1 LRLELE
7 SRAVALVLGLGRG
20 AAAPAA
26 IYEELDVRVKPTKAS
41 GRRRTPSSVSGSV
54 TSERKKKIPL
64 TCGPQTSAERGKEGR
79 GGPRLG

>member
-7 SRAVALVLGLGRG
+7 SRAVASVLGLGRE

-26 IYEELDVRVKPTKAS
+26 IYEEPDVQFKPTKAS
-41 GRRRTPSSVSGSV
+41 VRRRTPSSVFGSV

-64 TCGPQTSAERGKEGR
+64 TCGPGMLVREREGR
-79 GGPRLG
+79 AR